1 MTYKI
6 LPTVLSNVRR
16 PMPGITSPSAFVV
29 FFIRLMAVIFYIAV
43 LQAYTGKQKCYRRE
57 LCQAVGRV
65 GNTSFFCRFM
75 LSMLFSCIFLRG
87 NVAGFFGSVVS
98 EGFLATDAFGLYI
111 NNNNGSAGTRR
122 RQSYNKR
129 VKLEAQPRSQ
139 NTSLQARKQTQR
151 PLLRVGLIADIQYSN
166 IPDGTSFTGTPRF
179 YRNALSAARTA
190 AQHFERE
197 KLPIVLNLGDIV
209 DGKCQDLVHWGGDDV
224 PDGLD
229 PGLVCT
235 DDVLDA
241 LSHYRAG
248 KMIHAYGNHCLYNMD
263 RETMGAKLGIPF
275 FAEPCGELV
284 GYHTVDKN
292 GVRFVVLDCYDI
304 SKMRRPTTSS
314 KYQEADQ
321 TLRRR
326 NPNYSKNE
334 NSPEGLQGL
343 DRRFVAFN
351 GGVGPTQ
358 LAWLKDTLE
367 AARGNQE
374 RVVLVSHLPLMPG
387 SSGSV
392 CLLWNHAQV
401 LELLR
406 DYRDVIAVSL
416 AGHAHK
422 GGYRR
427 DTESGIHF
435 RVVEAVLENP
445 SPYDTYAVMEIYA
458 DRIEIHG
465 FGNCTS
471 AEYDL
476 GHLVNDDDD
485 SKIDNSSAGAMQE
498 RCA

>member
-1 MTYKI
+1 MT
-6 LPTVLSNVRR
+6 LSNQRVHR
-16 PMPGITSPSAFVV
+16 PSFLFADDIIYRSIKDSERLSLLLPLSSEASA
-29 FFIRLMAVIFYIAV
+29 ILTIKANDE
-43 LQAYTGKQKCYRRE
+43 CE
-57 LCQAVGRV
+57 LCCLLLEKLCFVLG
-65 GNTSFFCRFM
+65 
-75 LSMLFSCIFLRG
+75 
-87 NVAGFFGSVVS
+87 
-98 EGFLATDAFGLYI
+98 GFLAKAYH
-111 NNNNGSAGTRR
+111 NSVSPGTRR
-122 RQSYNKR
+122 RQSWNKR
-129 VKLEAQPRSQ
+129 VHLEAQPRSQ
-139 NTSLQARKQTQR
+139 DTSLKERKLSQKE
-151 PLLRVGLIADIQYSN
+151 PLLRVGLIADVQYSP
-166 IPDGTSFTGTPRF
+166 IPDGHSFTGTPRF

-190 AQHFERE
+190 AKHFERE

-209 DGKCQDLVHWGGDDV
+209 DGKTQDLSYWGGEGV
-224 PDGLD
+224 PEGMD
-229 PGLVCT
+229 PGVVCT
-235 DDVLDA
+235 DEVLHA

-263 RETMGAKLGIPF
+263 RETMRAKLGIPF

-284 GYHTVDKN
+284 GYHTVEQN

-304 SKMRRPTTSS
+304 TKMRRPPKSS
-314 KYQEADQ
+314 KYQEADK

-326 NPNYSKNE
+326 NPNYLENE
-334 NSPEGLQGL
+334 NSPEGMQGL

-367 AARGNQE
+367 TARVNKE

-392 CLLWNHAQV
+392 CLLWNHAEL

-427 DTESGIHF
+427 DAESGIHF
-435 RVVEAVLENP
+435 RVLEAVLENP
-445 SPYDTYAVMEIYA
+445 SPHDTYAIMEIYT
-458 DRIEIHG
+458 DRIVIHG
-465 FGNCTS
+465 FGNCCS

-476 GHLVNDDDD
+476 GHLVKGD
-485 SKIDNSSAGAMQE
+485 SSFVDSPTGVMQE
-498 RCA
+498 KYV